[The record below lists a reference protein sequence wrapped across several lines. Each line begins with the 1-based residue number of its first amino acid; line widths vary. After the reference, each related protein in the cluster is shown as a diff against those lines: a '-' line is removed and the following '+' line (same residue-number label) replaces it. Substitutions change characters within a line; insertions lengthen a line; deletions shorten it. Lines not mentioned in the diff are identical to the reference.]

1 MTDNTSVVASYP
13 FPNSSNGCLIDFWA
27 PTLAARE
34 AELVL
39 PFVHPHSL
47 PDPSWAET
55 YYDTALLEMPMLGP
69 RDSAVALHQIPISTS
84 NDVTIPGLCPGVP
97 ALSAT
102 VGLEVHQTTS
112 NLGEFDAASDGQH
125 TPLFVE
131 SSSATASN
139 AAVSQCGSSPSTAG
153 IDEPSF
159 AREACSS
166 VHRAPARVP
175 SFQCGHL
182 GCGKRFSN
190 SADWK
195 RHCSSL
201 QHGGMRKFRCSL
213 CSKRFTRK
221 DNLRRHHKKHHGGN
235 GGSA

>member
-34 AELVL
+34 AELVF

-55 YYDTALLEMPMLGP
+55 YYDTALIEMPMLGP

-97 ALSAT
+97 AFSAT

-112 NLGEFDAASDGQH
+112 NLGEFELGFSADAAHEPPSFVSHCEPLSQPLSSNLFSAASDGQH

-166 VHRAPARVP
+166 VHRARARVP
-175 SFQCGHL
+175 
-182 GCGKRFSN
+182 
-190 SADWK
+190 
-195 RHCSSL
+195 
-201 QHGGMRKFRCSL
+201 
-213 CSKRFTRK
+213 
-221 DNLRRHHKKHHGGN
+221 
-235 GGSA
+235 